1 MIADAAFDRSETD
14 ARRSGNPERAII
26 VAAP

>member
-1 MIADAAFDRSETD
+1 MIVETAFDRSETS

-26 VAAP
+26 VAAS